1 MHPCRLSK
9 EGRRKILTSSI
20 HSTIILVRFTKTHI
34 SLLNPAANREPE
46 SLGKRLVRDKAN
58 RPKQTSASPRTHW
71 RRGQPFGSHA
81 DPELTHQLLAASSQ
95 QGSNDAVE
103 AESTKSVEEQ
113 ARQQGHVDSR
123 FGWSSERVEFRG
135 VAEEEYRRDPV
146 VSRSMRS
153 LIYQKNNRCGGPH
166 PPHEMISAMQKRRP
180 AIRRPTSCRIGGGR
194 LPHAAAAGRETWSD
208 RELSELQGRQMDLR
222 PV

>member
-1 MHPCRLSK
+1 MHLGRLSK

-20 HSTIILVRFTKTHI
+20 HSTVILVSFTKTHI
-34 SLLNPAANREPE
+34 SLLKPTANQEPE

-58 RPKQTSASPRTHW
+58 RPKQHQRVQEPNEEGVNLLDHTLILSSPTNYLRQVTS
-71 RRGQPFGSHA
+71 
-81 DPELTHQLLAASSQ
+81 DDAA
-95 QGSNDAVE
+95 E
-103 AESTKSVEEQ
+103 AESTTSVKEQ

-153 LIYQKNNRCGGPH
+153 LIYLYYKKAKELKNTCYSIIPIH
-166 PPHEMISAMQKRRP
+166 PIF
-180 AIRRPTSCRIGGGR
+180 
-194 LPHAAAAGRETWSD
+194 
-208 RELSELQGRQMDLR
+208 
-222 PV
+222 